1 MKITYLIKRIRAA
14 RNAVILTSTV
24 FLALAVPQLSYAT
37 TISLVNN
44 DSSGEGFNDP
54 SAPFSGQTGNTG
66 STIGQQRLNVFTAAA
81 DYWEQRIVSSV
92 TISVGINFD
101 PLTCT
106 ATGAILGSAGPASVF
121 RDFTGAPLTST
132 WYVGAVV
139 NSITGVDQ
147 DTNASDINATFNSD
161 IDNNDSCLNGTNW
174 WYGIDSPAPGGT
186 ISLFDTVLHEIGH
199 GLGVLSLVGQD
210 GSKFLGF
217 NDAYMAQL
225 FDDTSGLFWQNMTD
239 GQRAASAINTGNLVW
254 RGVNAD
260 SNSGHLNA
268 GLTNGHIR
276 MFAPNP
282 YQSGSSVSHWDTA
295 LSPDELMEPSATP
308 TSDDTSTIQL
318 LKDVGW
324 QIVEG
329 PGELGFTASLYK
341 AIEGE
346 GSARIFV
353 LRSGGNSGAVSV
365 LVSSAD
371 GSATGGGVDY
381 GSINTIL
388 SWADGEVGTKTATI
402 SITDDMVAENASG
415 ETVSL
420 TLSNTTGGPTITD
433 SSSTL
438 RIFDPVVDDGL
449 LLNVVPAIVA
459 AIKTNP
465 PQPAAPIL
473 PKWSV
478 VNEVCCGTSSA
489 RFSVTQGSDSRSSTA
504 PSCSVAAPQSS
515 AVTSSAGN
523 KSFRWALNSAGCGDL
538 GAAFSFTFQE
548 ATEYF
553 FVSELDNGVV
563 VSVFSRPIAGLV
575 SSQTKSADGGD
586 LKLLKKIRVSGDV
599 NQNYKTNSGFQTIK

>member
-1 MKITYLIKRIRAA
+1 MKITYLITKLLLA
-14 RNAVILTSTV
+14 RNALILTGTV
-24 FLALAVPQLSYAT
+24 FLALAAPQLSYAT

-54 SAPFSGQTGNTG
+54 AAPFAGQTGNAGT
-66 STIGQQRLNVFTAAA
+66 TIGQQRLNVFTAAA

-92 TISVGINFD
+92 NISVGIEFN
-101 PLTCT
+101 PLSCN
-106 ATGAILGSAGPASVF
+106 ASGAILGSAGPNSVF
-121 RDFTGAPLTST
+121 RDFAGAPLAST
-132 WYVGAVV
+132 WYVGAVA
-139 NSITGVDQ
+139 NSIIGVDQ
-147 DTNASDINATFNSD
+147 DTNESDINARFNSD
-161 IDNNDSCLNGTNW
+161 IDNNNDCLNGTNW
-174 WYGIDSPAPGGT
+174 WYGINSPAPGGT

-225 FDDTSGLFWQNMTD
+225 SDETSGLFWSNMTD
-239 GQRAASAINTGNLVW
+239 GQRAAAAINTGNLVW

-282 YQSGSSVSHWDTA
+282 YQGGSSVSHWDTA
-295 LSPDELMEPSATP
+295 LSPDELMEPSATL

-329 PGELGFTASLYK
+329 PGEIGFAANTYTVLEDKGPASIS
-341 AIEGE
+341 IE
-346 GSARIFV
+346 
-353 LRSGGNSGAVSV
+353 RSSGNAGAVSV
-365 LVSSAD
+365 LISSAD
-371 GSATGGGVDY
+371 GTATGGGEDY
-381 GSINTIL
+381 NSINSIIN
-388 SWADGEVGTKTATI
+388 WADGEMGIKTATI
-402 SITDDMVAENASG
+402 EITDDMVAESLAG
-415 ETVSL
+415 ETVML
-420 TLSNTTGGPTITD
+420 TLSNSTGGPSITN

-438 RIFDPVVDDGL
+438 TIFDPVVDDGF
-449 LLNVVPAIVA
+449 LLNVVSVIAA
-459 AIKTNP
+459 AIKKTP
-465 PQPAAPIL
+465 PAPVAPIL

-515 AVTSSAGN
+515 QITSSAGN
-523 KSFRWALNSAGCGDL
+523 KSFRWGLSSTGCGDL
-538 GAAFSFTFQE
+538 GASFNFAFE
-548 ATEYF
+548 NANEYV
-553 FVSELDNGVV
+553 FVAEFDNGVV
-563 VSVFSRPIAGLV
+563 VNVFSRPISGLV
-575 SSQTKSADGGD
+575 SGQKKAADSD
-586 LKLLKKIRVSGDV
+586 LKLLQRIRLSVEA
-599 NQNYKTNSGFQTIK
+599 NQDYKSNSGFQAIK